1 MKTKFFYANASIKHM
16 RNFITSLQDSSGS
29 VLFNHEQ
36 KATLIWEDF
45 RERLDT
51 SAFETMQFDLDD
63 LLHNEVD
70 LSPLEMSF
78 SIPKID
84 NVVKN
89 LPIDKSPGLDEFN
102 NEFIKRCWS
111 IIKQDFYNICFAF
124 HSGEVCLQSI
134 NGSFITLIPK
144 VDDPLRI
151 NDFRPISLLNCCV
164 KFITKLLANR
174 L

>member
-1 MKTKFFYANASIKHM
+1 
-16 RNFITSLQDSSGS
+16 
-29 VLFNHEQ
+29 
-36 KATLIWEDF
+36 LIWEDF

-78 SIPKID
+78 SIPEID

-124 HSGEVCLQSI
+124 HSGEVCL
-134 NGSFITLIPK
+134 
-144 VDDPLRI
+144 
-151 NDFRPISLLNCCV
+151 
-164 KFITKLLANR
+164 
-174 L
+174 

>member
-1 MKTKFFYANASIKHM
+1 MFWRQRGTIKWVKLGDENSKFFYANASIKHM
-16 RNFITSLQDSSGS
+16 RNFITLLQDSSGS
-29 VLFNHEQ
+29 VFFNHEQ

-78 SIPKID
+78 SIPEID

-124 HSGEVCLQSI
+124 HSGEVCL
-134 NGSFITLIPK
+134 
-144 VDDPLRI
+144 
-151 NDFRPISLLNCCV
+151 
-164 KFITKLLANR
+164 
-174 L
+174 

>member
-29 VLFNHEQ
+29 VFFNHEQ

-78 SIPKID
+78 SIPEID

-102 NEFIKRCWS
+102 NEFIKRCCS
-111 IIKQDFYNICFAF
+111 IIKQDFYNLCFAF